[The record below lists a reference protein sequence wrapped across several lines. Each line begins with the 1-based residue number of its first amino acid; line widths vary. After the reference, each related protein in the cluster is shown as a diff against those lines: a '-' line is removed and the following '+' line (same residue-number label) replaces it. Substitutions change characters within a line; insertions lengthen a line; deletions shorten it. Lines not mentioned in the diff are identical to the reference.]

1 MSRCDSNTDKC
12 CNSTPMNTKTIEV
25 VFVNYYTETWRTKN
39 SYLHLLLSWAWCNMT
54 EITRCLVSNGS
65 YSRWRE
71 LVLLD
76 RLFLRILN
84 DNDSTAEHRKRRTD
98 NLELWVGKGTGS
110 RHSCLISRH
119 VTEENYK
126 KVVWTVGNS
135 AGILNQ
141 LRSSDTS
148 QIGRLPCGVI

>member
-1 MSRCDSNTDKC
+1 
-12 CNSTPMNTKTIEV
+12 
-25 VFVNYYTETWRTKN
+25 
-39 SYLHLLLSWAWCNMT
+39 
-54 EITRCLVSNGS
+54 LVSNGS